1 MSEDIKTAA
10 GDSVPGRL
18 VITLAPKGME
28 VARER
33 IAPTRAARLPA
44 MMKETGV
51 ETLDAALKRFGA
63 LSVRAATG
71 RRRFERLVRV
81 RMDRRLIAEFPAKAD
96 LKEIAAALRALPEV
110 ERVEE
115 DPQLA
120 TDQDTPDDPNYTDGT
135 QWHLPQINIEGA
147 WTRSKG
153 AGVIIGVYD
162 SNGVRTGHP
171 DLSGNYVSTPCDGD
185 GDAVSGE
192 HGTQVVGV
200 CAAVTDNAT
209 GVAGAGWDAQYMAI
223 KAGGGTTSAA
233 AIECMVDEG
242 ADLIVTS
249 SPAKVDTEPSA
260 LGDAVDYAFEAGVPI
275 IASSGNDNHP
285 TQSIPYDQWPCA
297 NSRTLAVGNT
307 QADDT
312 RRSTSNYGPWLDV
325 MAPGTSIQ
333 TTTGA
338 SGYGTATGT
347 SFSTPL
353 VGGVAALLLARN
365 RTIGPR
371 QLYEILRQTTILPA
385 GTDTSDNRYGNGRI
399 DANKAM
405 NATIGLWKA
414 VRYGSV
420 PAIGASVAI
429 SSTGWWIV
437 GYSKSVFVGY
447 RNAFWEKR
455 VIYDSVADARPAVA
469 INDSGDWI
477 ATYSRSTFVGNGI
490 GTVKKMVT
498 YPRRTTPGAVAI
510 NANGDWI
517 AVYSLSCFVGHK
529 TTSSKK
535 MVTYNAV
542 PAVAGDV
549 AINDRGDWICC
560 YSKSTFV
567 GYKTS
572 SSSKMVTY
580 DSVALAAAAVDI
592 NAEGDW
598 IATYSK
604 STFVGFRRESSSKMV
619 TYDRRTTPGAV
630 AINDRGDWIACYSK
644 STFVGYKRSS
654 SSKMVTYND
663 VAPARP
669 AVAIN
674 ASGDWIVNYSKSTFV
689 GYRTSSSS
697 KMVSYPRRNVPGD
710 VAINAAGQ
718 WVATYSL
725 STFVGEKRSW
735 ASKRI
740 TYDAVPL
747 TEAAVGINDQGDWIA
762 SYSRTTFLGNMLL
775 SSVQAVRHAPDDMS
789 KRDIENGAA
798 FPSSALPGGPGAV
811 GINNAGDWVVCYGR
825 SASVGTRAAYTNTH
839 RFD

>member
-1 MSEDIKTAA
+1 MSEDITTPTR
-10 GDSVPGRL
+10 GSVPGRL
-18 VITLAPKGME
+18 IITLAPKAVE
-28 VARER
+28 ATQER
-33 IAPTRAARLPA
+33 IAATRAQRVPA
-44 MMKETGV
+44 VLRGTGID
-51 ETLDAALKRFGA
+51 TLDAVLKKFGA
-63 LSVRAATG
+63 LSTRPATG

-81 RMDRRLIAEFPAKAD
+81 RMDRRLIAEFPEKAD
-96 LKEIAAALRALPEV
+96 LGAIAAALMALPEV

-115 DPQLA
+115 DPELA
-120 TDQDTPDDPNYTDGT
+120 TDQDTPDDPDYTSGT
-135 QWHLPQINIEGA
+135 QWHLPQVNIEGA

-153 AGVIIGVYD
+153 SGVIIGVYD

-171 DLSGNYVSTPCDGD
+171 DLSGNYVATPCDGD

-209 GVAGAGWDAQYMAI
+209 GVAGAGWNARFMAI

-242 ADLIVTS
+242 ADVIVTS
-249 SPAKVDTEPSA
+249 SPAKVDNEPSA

-275 IASSGNDNHP
+275 IASSGNANHP
-285 TQSIPYDQWPCA
+285 TQSIPYDQWPA
-297 NSRTLAVGNT
+297 KNARTLAVGNT
-307 QADDT
+307 EADDT
-312 RRSTSNYGPWLDV
+312 RRTTSNYGPWLDV
-325 MAPGTSIQ
+325 MAPGVSIRTTSG
-333 TTTGA
+333 T
-338 SGYGTATGT
+338 SGYASPTGT

-353 VGGVAALLLARN
+353 VGGVAALMIARN

-399 DANKAM
+399 DASKAM

-447 RNAFWEKR
+447 RNSFWSKR
-455 VIYDSVADARPAVA
+455 VTYDSVANARPAVA

-477 ATYSRSTFVGNGI
+477 ACYSRSTFVGNGI
-490 GTVKKMVT
+490 GTAKKMVT

-517 AVYSLSCFVGHK
+517 CVYSLSCFVGHK
-529 TTSSKK
+529 TASSKK

-567 GYKTS
+567 GFKTS
-572 SSSKMVTY
+572 SATKMVTY
-580 DSVALAAAAVDI
+580 NAVALAAASVDI

-598 IATYSK
+598 VANYSRSTFVGFRRDSATKMVSYDRRTTPGSVAINGRGDWIVCYSK
-604 STFVGFRRESSSKMV
+604 STFVGFKRSSASKMV
-619 TYDRRTTPGAV
+619 TYDA
-630 AINDRGDWIACYSK
+630 
-644 STFVGYKRSS
+644 
-654 SSKMVTYND
+654 
-663 VAPARP
+663 VAPARS

-674 ASGDWIVNYSKSTFV
+674 ASGDWIVNYSRSTFV
-689 GYRTSSSS
+689 GFRTSSSG
-697 KMVSYPRRNVPGD
+697 KMVTYPRRNVAGA

-718 WVATYSL
+718 WIATYSV

-735 ASKRI
+735 ASKRL
-740 TYDAVPL
+740 TYNAVPL
-747 TEAAVGINDQGDWIA
+747 TAAAVGINDQGDWIA
-762 SYSRTTFLGNMLL
+762 SYSRTTFLGNMLR
-775 SSVQAVRHAPDDMS
+775 SSVQAVRHAPDDIS
-789 KRDIENGAA
+789 KRDIENGAS

-825 SASVGTRAAYTNTH
+825 SASVGTRAVYTNTR

>member
-1 MSEDIKTAA
+1 MSEDIKTAR
-10 GDSVPGRL
+10 GGSIPGRL
-18 VITLAPKGME
+18 VVTLAPNAVE
-28 VARER
+28 TARQRVAASRQKR
-33 IAPTRAARLPA
+33 VPSALRV
-44 MMKETGV
+44 TGV
-51 ETLDAALKRFGA
+51 EALDRRLKEFG
-63 LSVRAATG
+63 VKTIRPVTG

-81 RMDRRLIAEFPAKAD
+81 RLDRRLILEFPPGAD
-96 LKEIAAALRALPEV
+96 LRAIAAALRELPEV

-115 DPQLA
+115 DPRLA

-135 QWHLPQINIEGA
+135 QWHLGQISIEGA

-153 AGVIIGVYD
+153 SGVIIGVYD

-209 GVAGAGWDAQYMAI
+209 GVAGAGWNARFMAV

-233 AIECMVDEG
+233 ATECMVDEG

-249 SPAKVDTEPSA
+249 SPAKQDDEPSA
-260 LGDAVDYAFEAGVPI
+260 LGDAVDYAFEAGVPV
-275 IASSGNDNHP
+275 IASAGNDNHP
-285 TQSIPYDQWPCA
+285 TESIPYDQWPA
-297 NSRTLAVGNT
+297 KNSRALAVGNT
-307 QADDT
+307 EADDT
-312 RRSTSNYGPWLDV
+312 RRTTSNYGPWLDV
-325 MAPGTSIQ
+325 MAPGVSIQ
-333 TTTGA
+333 TTSGA
-338 SGYGTATGT
+338 SGYAAPTGT

-353 VGGVAALLLARN
+353 VGGVAALMLARN

-371 QLYEILRQTTILPA
+371 QLYELLRQTTILPA

-399 DANKAM
+399 EANKAM
-405 NATIGLWKA
+405 NATSGLWKA
-414 VRYGSV
+414 VRYGSA

-447 RNAFWEKR
+447 RSSFWEKR
-455 VIYDSVADARPAVA
+455 VVYDSVADARPAVA

-477 ATYSRSTFVGNGI
+477 ACYSRSTFVGNGI

-510 NANGDWI
+510 NAAGDWI
-517 AVYSLSCFVGHK
+517 ACYSLSCFVGHK
-529 TTSSKK
+529 TSSSKK
-535 MVTYNAV
+535 VVTYNAV
-542 PAVAGDV
+542 PVVAGDV

-567 GYKTS
+567 GFKTS
-572 SSSKMVTY
+572 S
-580 DSVALAAAAVDI
+580 A
-592 NAEGDW
+592 
-598 IATYSK
+598 
-604 STFVGFRRESSSKMV
+604 
-619 TYDRRTTPGAV
+619 
-630 AINDRGDWIACYSK
+630 
-644 STFVGYKRSS
+644 
-654 SSKMVTYND
+654 SKMVTYNE

-674 ASGDWIVNYSKSTFV
+674 AGGDWIVNYSKSTFV
-689 GYRTSSSS
+689 GFRTSSSS
-697 KMVSYPRRNVPGD
+697 KMVTYPRREVPGD
-710 VAINAAGQ
+710 VAINNAGQ

-725 STFVGEKRSW
+725 STFVGEGRSW
-735 ASKRI
+735 ASKRV
-740 TYDAVPL
+740 TYDAVPQAA
-747 TEAAVGINDQGDWIA
+747 AAVGINEPGDWIA
-762 SYSRTTFLGNMLL
+762 SYSRTTFLGNMLR
-775 SSVQAVRHAPDDMS
+775 SNVQAVRHAPDDMS
-789 KRDIENGAA
+789 KRDIENGAS

-811 GINNAGDWVVCYGR
+811 GINGVGDWVVCYGR
-825 SASVGTRAAYTNTH
+825 SATVGTRAVFTNTN